1 MPPNYHAT
9 AVFFRK
15 MSMTLK
21 KSHFTAV
28 LFLLFMLFP
37 LFSQEKSPEVRH
49 NWWELIIYRP
59 QNNGDL
65 NYVRCWIKLE
75 DAETGED
82 VTYTKAKATYEWA
95 SIPDRV
101 NYYQKTYYL
110 DGGMAAHLTLQ
121 KGKYNITVYT
131 PKDKAGYFTSQNPC
145 SNDGDWIS
153 NEFYYDT
160 ENPTKVIFV
169 VPTADDNGFYNGG
182 WYIDYKAPKYFKK
195 FTTPIQE

>member
-21 KSHFTAV
+21 KSHFAAI

-37 LFSQEKSPEVRH
+37 SFSQEKSPEVRH

-65 NYVRCWIKLE
+65 NNVRCWIKLV

-95 SIPDRV
+95 SIPDRI

-110 DGGMAAHLTLQ
+110 EGGMAAHFNLQ
-121 KGKYNITVYT
+121 KGKYIITVYT

-145 SNDGDWIS
+145 SNEGDWIS

-182 WYIDYKAPKYFKK
+182 WYIDYKAPKYFK
-195 FTTPIQE
+195 FTTPIQ

>member
-1 MPPNYHAT
+1 MHLFKK
-9 AVFFRK
+9 VFLIILLISSCF
-15 MSMTLK
+15 
-21 KSHFTAV
+21 
-28 LFLLFMLFP
+28 FLY
-37 LFSQEKSPEVRH
+37 SAENNSEDVHH
-49 NWWELIIYRP
+49 NPWELIIYRP

-75 DAETGED
+75 DALTGEE

-95 SIPDRV
+95 SIPDKV

-110 DGGMAAHLTLQ
+110 DGGMAAHLNLQ

-131 PKDKAGYFTSQNPC
+131 PKDKAGCFTSQNPC
-145 SNDGDWIS
+145 SNEGDWIS
-153 NEFYYDT
+153 NTFYYDT

-195 FTTPIQE
+195 FTTPKMEQ

>member
-1 MPPNYHAT
+1 MHLFKK
-9 AVFFRK
+9 VF
-15 MSMTLK
+15 LI
-21 KSHFTAV
+21 
-28 LFLLFMLFP
+28 FLLISSSFFLY
-37 LFSQEKSPEVRH
+37 SAENNSDDVHH
-49 NWWELIIYRP
+49 NPWELIIYRP

-75 DAETGED
+75 DALTGED

-95 SIPDRV
+95 SIPDKV

-110 DGGMAAHLTLQ
+110 DGGMAAHLNLQ

-145 SNDGDWIS
+145 SNEGDWIS
-153 NEFYYDT
+153 NTFYYDT

-195 FTTPIQE
+195 FTTPKMEQ